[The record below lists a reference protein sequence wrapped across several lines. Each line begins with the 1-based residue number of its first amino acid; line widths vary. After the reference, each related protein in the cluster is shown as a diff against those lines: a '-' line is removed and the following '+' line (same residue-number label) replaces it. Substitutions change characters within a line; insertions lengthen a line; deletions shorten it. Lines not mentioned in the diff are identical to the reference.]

1 MNKSS
6 SGWLRFRKS
15 SLKTAYKGFYVFVES
30 TCSFFSCFHS
40 NSEQSSRVYQE
51 KERVWE
57 RELRRIKAV
66 HESRLRAGA
75 QKAMKLEQMLMMQT
89 YQLQQDKKRLCDEA
103 DGARQEADRLRARL
117 EDTEWTLCQKT
128 GEIAL
133 LKTQLKDAQV
143 LF

>member
-1 MNKSS
+1 M
-6 SGWLRFRKS
+6 
-15 SLKTAYKGFYVFVES
+15 
-30 TCSFFSCFHS
+30 
-40 NSEQSSRVYQE
+40 YQE

-57 RELRRIKAV
+57 RELRRMKAV

-75 QKAMKLEQMLMMQT
+75 QKALKLEQMLMMQT
-89 YQLQQDKKRLCDEA
+89 YQLQQDKKRLCEEA
-103 DGARQEADRLRARL
+103 EAARQEADRLRARL

-143 LF
+143 IMMKIGLFVYFLMVLC